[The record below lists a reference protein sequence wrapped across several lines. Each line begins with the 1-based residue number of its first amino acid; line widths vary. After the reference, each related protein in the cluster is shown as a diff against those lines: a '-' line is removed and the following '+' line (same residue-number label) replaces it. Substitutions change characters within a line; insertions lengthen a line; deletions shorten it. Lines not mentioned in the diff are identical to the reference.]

1 VSEPTGV
8 DVFLVGYIIEFSD
21 GGLREGRILHRG
33 TRKECEELVRVI
45 PAVSYSGDRPVKCCY
60 MAIIPAP

>member
-1 VSEPTGV
+1 MSEPTGV

-45 PAVSYSGDRPVKCCY
+45 PAVS
-60 MAIIPAP
+60 